1 MDSKK
6 SIELII
12 LEVLGCLDIDE
23 RGNLQLLKET
33 DENFPWKALSQ
44 YQNLSALLPSIL
56 KISEIPPAAVK
67 ARMISKLNESVSSV
81 ESFNKETRFT
91 SSLGKKDS
99 EKEQL
104 EEILNKNKIDW
115 GSLAVSN
122 PTTKAVTGYEEVKP
136 KAPTIKRD
144 TVQQHVPNEFKENE
158 KLIISVD
165 EELIEEPGTKI
176 ESSSKL
182 KKYVLVSIILF
193 MISLSLFGYIFV
205 FNQEETTET
214 IAEIKSD
221 AKVET
226 APVEEFVYNN
236 FRDLENNEQVVNV
249 QPVENQNNAEE
260 KTESKTE
267 TKTETIQNISNK
279 SVMPKAPP
287 KLPEPIDAPLIET
300 TQISSTEEAKEEQ
313 KTSTPPKEIIEES
326 EEPTY
331 FVAVEEMPQPIGGLQ
346 AIQSLIQYPEI
357 AKRAGVEGKVFV
369 RAFVDEKGNVTNAE
383 IVKGIGGGCDE
394 AALDAILKTKF
405 TPGKQRGKPIK
416 VQVTVPVLFRL

>member
-1 MDSKK
+1 MDNKK

-23 RGNLQLLKET
+23 RSNLQLLKET

-56 KISEIPPAAVK
+56 KISELPPAAVK
-67 ARMISKLNESVSSV
+67 ARMISKLNQSISSV
-81 ESFNKETRFT
+81 DSLNKTTKFT
-91 SSLGKKDS
+91 LDFGKKDD

-104 EEILNKNKIDW
+104 EAILVKNKIDW

-144 TVQQHVPNEFKENE
+144 TVQQHVTNEFKENE

-193 MISLSLFGYIFV
+193 VISLSLFGYIFV

-226 APVEEFVYNN
+226 APFEEFVYNN
-236 FRDLENNEQVVNV
+236 FQDLENNEQVVNV

-267 TKTETIQNISNK
+267 TKMETIQNISNK

-287 KLPEPIDAPLIET
+287 KLPEPIDAPLIEN
-300 TQISSTEEAKEEQ
+300 TQIVSTEKAKEKE

>member
-1 MDSKK
+1 MDSKR

-23 RGNLQLLKET
+23 RSNLQLLKET

-56 KISEIPPAAVK
+56 KISGLPPAAVK
-67 ARMISKLNESVSSV
+67 ARMISKLNQSISSV
-81 ESFNKETRFT
+81 DSLNKTTKFT
-91 SSLGKKDS
+91 LNYGKKVD

-122 PTTKAVTGYEEVKP
+122 PTAKTVTGYEEVKP
-136 KAPTIKRD
+136 KAPTIKRE
-144 TVQQHVPNEFKENE
+144 TVQHHVTNEHQENE
-158 KLIISVD
+158 KLVISVD
-165 EELIEEPGTKI
+165 EELIEEPGTKV

-193 MISLSLFGYIFV
+193 VISLSLFGYIFV
-205 FNQEETTET
+205 FNQEGTTET

-236 FRDLENNEQVVNV
+236 FQDLENNEQGVNV
-249 QPVENQNNAEE
+249 QPVENQNKAEE
-260 KTESKTE
+260 KSESKTE
-267 TKTETIQNISNK
+267 TKTETIQDNSNK
-279 SVMPKAPP
+279 SVLPKAPP

-300 TQISSTEEAKEEQ
+300 TQISSTEEAKEEE
-313 KTSTPPKEIIEES
+313 KISTPPKEIIEES